1 MTAEEISPNRYVVD
15 AVAKA
20 LDILEVFDTSEGL
33 TLNEIRQQVGLNKS
47 RIFRL
52 LHTMTERG
60 YVERT
65 TNGARYKLGVKLLER
80 AAFVHRNLKELARGF
95 MLQLQEH
102 FNETVNLGVLD
113 GLDHVLYVDI
123 VESSRP
129 FRMIASAG
137 CRTPTR
143 QTSMGKAM
151 LAHLQLDDPASPHHE
166 RALELW
172 PDELAEFCREL
183 EIVRSRG
190 YSLDKEENEPGVGCV
205 GAAILDAGGRPV
217 AAMSV
222 SGPSHRISAS
232 EKEIAEALVAAC
244 ARVSR
249 TLGFG
254 SNSRGTNRDIVRQA
268 RYAGTVD

>member
-1 MTAEEISPNRYVVD
+1 MKAEEISQNRYVVD

-20 LDILEVFDTSEGL
+20 FDILEAFDTSDGL
-33 TLNEIRQQVGLNKS
+33 TLNEIREQVGLNKS

-52 LHTMTERG
+52 LYTMTERG
-60 YVERT
+60 YVERIN
-65 TNGARYKLGVKLLER
+65 NGARYKLGVKLLER
-80 AAFVHRNLKELARGF
+80 AAYVHRNLKDLARGF

-113 GLDHVLYVDI
+113 GLDEVLYVDI

-137 CRTPTR
+137 CRTPARKTA
-143 QTSMGKAM
+143 MGKAM
-151 LAHLQLDDPASPHHE
+151 LARLRLDDPATPE
-166 RALELW
+166 YARAKELW
-172 PDELAEFCREL
+172 PDQMDELRRDL
-183 EIVRSRG
+183 EVIRRRG
-190 YSLDKEENEPGVGCV
+190 YALDKEENEPGVGCV

-222 SGPSHRISAS
+222 SGPSHRILAS
-232 EKEIAEALVAAC
+232 EKEIAESLVDAC

-254 SNSRGTNRDIVRQA
+254 SNSRGTSRDIARHI
-268 RYAGTVD
+268 RYAGAVE